1 MKPRI
6 QFRPDKDLILA
17 ILTGIVGSLVALA
30 MFFLSGYMVT
40 QSALGAPLY
49 ALMVLVVSVK
59 LFGFLRAIARYGE
72 RLLSHRTTFT
82 MLRDVR
88 VQLLQHL
95 IPRVPNI
102 YRKYKSSD
110 LISKMISKVEA
121 LQNIYLRVYYPPIV
135 IGFTAIIAAITLIY
149 FSVAHTIIIVISMLC
164 SLWIVP
170 WLSAKRARTLKQQV
184 ALQQQDTLAKFYD
197 YKEGY
202 EELNR
207 FNQTEAYRQNVLESL
222 NKYDKLQA
230 KEARFLTLY
239 DYILNIL
246 AMLALFVSFAF
257 GVIQVGNGQLNV
269 IYLTSIVLMVLTLFE
284 QTVPM
289 SNFAYY
295 KADTDEALADLNDVL
310 SYPTTTSS
318 SDINS
323 RNGNVFEVEDL
334 TFNYLYQETPVL
346 NNINL
351 TVNKGEKVAIIGPSG
366 SGKSTLLQILSGLYD
381 IPRGDVK
388 LYGQTVTD
396 ITEETRY
403 NELNV
408 LLQTQQLF
416 DGTIRENLFS
426 EEKDETLLQA
436 LEQVNLGHLKLD
448 QHLTLDGHTLSGG
461 EIQRLALARLL
472 LKKVDVWILDE
483 PTTALDEENTENM
496 MRLVN
501 QYSKT
506 LVIATHDI
514 ALLSR
519 FDKIVVMIDGQV
531 IEQGSYDALV
541 ERDSYLS
548 RLIKENDK

>member
-17 ILTGIVGSLVALA
+17 ILTGIAGGLVALA

-59 LFGFLRAIARYGE
+59 LFGFLRAFARYGE

-88 VQLLQHL
+88 VQFLKHL

-135 IGFTAIIAAITLIY
+135 IGFTAMIAAVTLIY
-149 FSVAHTIIIVISMLC
+149 FSVAHAIIIVISMLC

-202 EELNR
+202 EELNC
-207 FNQTEAYRQNVLESL
+207 FNQTEAYRQAVLTSMHQ
-222 NKYDKLQA
+222 YDTLQA
-230 KEARFLTLY
+230 KETRFLTLY
-239 DYILNIL
+239 DYMLNIL
-246 AMLALFVSFAF
+246 AMLALFASLAL
-257 GVIQVGNGQLNV
+257 GAIQVGNGQLNV
-269 IYLTSIVLMVLTLFE
+269 IYLTSIVLMMLTLFE
-284 QTVPM
+284 QAVPM

-295 KADTDEALADLNDVL
+295 KADTDEALEDLNGVL
-310 SYPTTTSS
+310 SYPTTTST
-318 SDINS
+318 SDITS
-323 RNGNVFEVEDL
+323 RDGNVFEVKDL

-346 NNINL
+346 NKINL

-366 SGKSTLLQILSGLYD
+366 SGKSTLLQILSGLYE
-381 IPRGDVK
+381 IPHGDVR
-388 LYGQTVTD
+388 LYSQTVTD
-396 ITEETRY
+396 ITEDARY
-403 NELNV
+403 SELNV
-408 LLQTQQLF
+408 LLQAQQLF

-426 EEKDETLLQA
+426 EEKDETLLQV

-448 QHLTLDGHTLSGG
+448 QQLTLDGHTLSGG
-461 EIQRLALARLL
+461 EIQRLAFARLL
-472 LKKVDVWILDE
+472 LKKAGVWILDE
-483 PTTALDEENTENM
+483 PTTALDEANTQNV
-496 MRLVN
+496 MRLVE
-501 QYSKT
+501 QYSET
-506 LVIATHDI
+506 MVVATHDI
-514 ALLSR
+514 ELLSR

-531 IEQGSYDALV
+531 IEQGSYEALV
-541 ERDSYLS
+541 EKDSYFS
-548 RLIKENDK
+548 RLMKENA

>member
-17 ILTGIVGSLVALA
+17 ILTGIAGGLVALA

-49 ALMVLVVSVK
+49 ALIVLVVSVK
-59 LFGFLRAIARYGE
+59 LFGFLRAFARYGE

-88 VQLLQHL
+88 VQFLKHL

-135 IGFTAIIAAITLIY
+135 IGFTAMIAAVTLIY
-149 FSVAHTIIIVISMLC
+149 FSVAHAIIIVISMLC

-202 EELNR
+202 EELNC
-207 FNQTEAYRQNVLESL
+207 FNQTEAYRQAVLTSMHQ
-222 NKYDKLQA
+222 YDTLQA
-230 KEARFLTLY
+230 KETRFLTLY
-239 DYILNIL
+239 DYMLNIL
-246 AMLALFVSFAF
+246 AMLALFASLAL
-257 GVIQVGNGQLNV
+257 GAIQVGNGQLNV
-269 IYLTSIVLMVLTLFE
+269 IYLTSIVLMMLTLFE
-284 QTVPM
+284 QAVPM

-295 KADTDEALADLNDVL
+295 KADTDEALEDLNGVL
-310 SYPTTTSS
+310 SYPTTTST
-318 SDINS
+318 SDITS
-323 RNGNVFEVEDL
+323 RDGNVFEVKDL

-346 NNINL
+346 NKINL

-366 SGKSTLLQILSGLYD
+366 SGKSTLLQILSGLYE
-381 IPRGDVK
+381 IPHGDVR
-388 LYGQTVTD
+388 LYSQTVTD
-396 ITEETRY
+396 ITEDARY
-403 NELNV
+403 SELNV
-408 LLQTQQLF
+408 LLQAQQLF

-426 EEKDETLLQA
+426 EEKDETLLQV

-448 QHLTLDGHTLSGG
+448 QQLTLDGHTLSGG
-461 EIQRLALARLL
+461 EIQRLAFARLL
-472 LKKVDVWILDE
+472 LKKADVWILDE
-483 PTTALDEENTENM
+483 PTTALDEANTQNV
-496 MRLVN
+496 MRLVE
-501 QYSKT
+501 QYSET
-506 LVIATHDI
+506 MVVATHDI
-514 ALLSR
+514 ELLSR

-531 IEQGSYDALV
+531 IEQGSYEALV
-541 ERDSYLS
+541 EKDSYFS
-548 RLIKENDK
+548 RLMKENA

>member
-17 ILTGIVGSLVALA
+17 ILTGIAGGLVALA

-59 LFGFLRAIARYGE
+59 LFGFLRAFARYGE

-88 VQLLQHL
+88 VQFLKHL

-135 IGFTAIIAAITLIY
+135 IGFTAMIAAVTLIY
-149 FSVAHTIIIVISMLC
+149 FSVAHAIIIVISMLC

-207 FNQTEAYRQNVLESL
+207 FNQTEAYRQAVLTSMHQ
-222 NKYDKLQA
+222 YDTLQA
-230 KEARFLTLY
+230 KETRFLTLY
-239 DYILNIL
+239 DYMLNIL
-246 AMLALFVSFAF
+246 AMLALFASLAL
-257 GVIQVGNGQLNV
+257 GAIQVGNGQLNV
-269 IYLTSIVLMVLTLFE
+269 IYLTSIVLMMLTLFE
-284 QTVPM
+284 QAVPM

-295 KADTDEALADLNDVL
+295 KADTDEALEDLNDVL
-310 SYPTTTSS
+310 SYPTTTST
-318 SDINS
+318 SDITS
-323 RNGNVFEVEDL
+323 RDGNVFEVKDL
-334 TFNYLYQETPVL
+334 MFNYLYQETPVL
-346 NNINL
+346 NKINL

-366 SGKSTLLQILSGLYD
+366 SGKSTLLQILSGLYE
-381 IPRGDVK
+381 IPHGDVR
-388 LYGQTVTD
+388 LYSQTVTD
-396 ITEETRY
+396 ITEDARY
-403 NELNV
+403 SELNV
-408 LLQTQQLF
+408 LLQAQQLF

-426 EEKDETLLQA
+426 EEKDETLLQV

-448 QHLTLDGHTLSGG
+448 QQLTLDGHTLSGG
-461 EIQRLALARLL
+461 EIQRLAFARLL
-472 LKKVDVWILDE
+472 LKKADVWILDE
-483 PTTALDEENTENM
+483 PTTALDEVNTQNV
-496 MRLVN
+496 MRLVE
-501 QYSKT
+501 QYSET
-506 LVIATHDI
+506 MVVATHDI
-514 ALLSR
+514 ELLSR

-531 IEQGSYDALV
+531 IEQGSYEALV
-541 ERDSYLS
+541 EKDSYLS
-548 RLIKENDK
+548 RLMKENA

>member
-17 ILTGIVGSLVALA
+17 ILTGIAGGLVALA
-30 MFFLSGYMVT
+30 MFFLIGYMVT

-59 LFGFLRAIARYGE
+59 LFGFLRAFARYGE

-88 VQLLQHL
+88 VQFLKHL

-135 IGFTAIIAAITLIY
+135 IGFTAMIAAVTLIY
-149 FSVAHTIIIVISMLC
+149 FSVAHAIIIVISMLC

-202 EELNR
+202 EELNC
-207 FNQTEAYRQNVLESL
+207 FNQTEAYRQAVLTSMHQ
-222 NKYDKLQA
+222 YDTLQA
-230 KEARFLTLY
+230 KETRFLTLY
-239 DYILNIL
+239 DYMLNIL
-246 AMLALFVSFAF
+246 AMLALFASLAL
-257 GVIQVGNGQLNV
+257 GAIQVGNGQLNV
-269 IYLTSIVLMVLTLFE
+269 IYLTSIVLMMLTLFE
-284 QTVPM
+284 QAVPM

-295 KADTDEALADLNDVL
+295 KADTDEALEDLNGVL
-310 SYPTTTSS
+310 SYPTTTST
-318 SDINS
+318 SDITS
-323 RNGNVFEVEDL
+323 RDGNVFEVKDL

-346 NNINL
+346 NKINL

-366 SGKSTLLQILSGLYD
+366 SGKSTLLQILSGLYE
-381 IPRGDVK
+381 IPHGDVR
-388 LYGQTVTD
+388 LYSQTVTD
-396 ITEETRY
+396 ITEDARY
-403 NELNV
+403 SELNV
-408 LLQTQQLF
+408 LLQAQQLF

-426 EEKDETLLQA
+426 EEKDETLLQV

-448 QHLTLDGHTLSGG
+448 QQLTLDGHTLSGG
-461 EIQRLALARLL
+461 EIQRLAFARLL
-472 LKKVDVWILDE
+472 LKKADVWILDE
-483 PTTALDEENTENM
+483 PTTALDEANTQNV
-496 MRLVN
+496 MRLVE
-501 QYSKT
+501 QYSET
-506 LVIATHDI
+506 MVVATHDI
-514 ALLSR
+514 ELLSR

-531 IEQGSYDALV
+531 IEQGSYEALV
-541 ERDSYLS
+541 EKDSYFS
-548 RLIKENDK
+548 RLMKENA

>member
-40 QSALGAPLY
+40 HSALGAPLY

-472 LKKVDVWILDE
+472 LKK
-483 PTTALDEENTENM
+483 
-496 MRLVN
+496 
-501 QYSKT
+501 
-506 LVIATHDI
+506 
-514 ALLSR
+514 
-519 FDKIVVMIDGQV
+519 
-531 IEQGSYDALV
+531 
-541 ERDSYLS
+541 
-548 RLIKENDK
+548 

>member
-6 QFRPDKDLILA
+6 QFRPDKDLLLA
-17 ILTGIVGSLVALA
+17 ILTGIAGSLVALA

-88 VQLLQHL
+88 VQFLQHL
-95 IPRVPNI
+95 IPRVPNL

-110 LISKMISKVEA
+110 LISKMISKVEV

-135 IGFTAIIAAITLIY
+135 IGFTAIIAAVTLIY
-149 FSVAHTIIIVISMLC
+149 FSVAHAIIIVISMLC

-207 FNQTEAYRQNVLESL
+207 FNQTEAYRQGVLDSL
-222 NKYDKLQA
+222 DKYDKLQA
-230 KEARFLTLY
+230 KETRFLTLY
-239 DYILNIL
+239 DYMLNLL
-246 AMLALFVSFAF
+246 AMLALFASLAL
-257 GVIQVGNGQLNV
+257 GAIQVGNGQLNV
-269 IYLTSIVLMVLTLFE
+269 IYLTSIVLMMLTLFE
-284 QTVPM
+284 QAVPM

-295 KADTDEALADLNDVL
+295 KADTDEALANLNDVL
-310 SYPTTTSS
+310 SYTTTTST
-318 SDINS
+318 SDITS
-323 RNGNVFEVEDL
+323 RDGNVFEVEDL
-334 TFNYLYQETPVL
+334 TFNYLYQETSVL

-351 TVNKGEKVAIIGPSG
+351 TVSKGEKVAIIGPSG

-381 IPRGDVK
+381 IPHGDVK
-388 LYGQTVTD
+388 LYGHTVTD
-396 ITEETRY
+396 ITEEVRY
-403 NELNV
+403 SELNV
-408 LLQTQQLF
+408 LLQAQQLF

-426 EEKDETLLQA
+426 EEKDEKLLQV

-448 QHLTLDGHTLSGG
+448 QQLTLDGHTLSGG

-472 LKKVDVWILDE
+472 LKKADVWILDE
-483 PTTALDEENTENM
+483 PTTALDEANTENVM
-496 MRLVN
+496 HLVD

-506 LVIATHDI
+506 VVVATHDI
-514 ALLSR
+514 ALLSQ

-548 RLIKENDK
+548 RLIKENNQ

>member
-40 QSALGAPLY
+40 HSALGAPLY